1 VRFLARTSSRLRGR
15 VGLPHPRPASAQA
28 EAESEVASPESDAD
42 EETGDDAEDADD
54 AEETGATE
62 TETEIVAVDPAA
74 VTLAVA
80 GRLAALD
87 RTEMVSSGRDLATL
101 SARALHA
108 AVRDACAGLWVA
120 GSPAQPLGWAMLTDH
135 EGYGAV
141 LHGDVAHHR
150 RHQGIGGLLL
160 AQALDQ
166 ARLDGRDEVLA
177 TTWEGSD
184 SERFLRRHGFV
195 DTDRP
200 ARAVRRLELVASAER
215 RRRIIE
221 DVTSHAADYQ
231 VVRAAEELTEGG
243 TVYRVFAHHQAGVEA
258 GRASLSVADGAP
270 EYAVHGDL
278 TVEPGHRGHRL
289 GLLMATELLRW
300 IEAER
305 PAVRV
310 AQSQHPL
317 DASYTIAIMDRLGSR
332 IAGVRVPL
340 RHPLG

>member
-1 VRFLARTSSRLRGR
+1 MESPVDSEVAPVAVPS
-15 VGLPHPRPASAQA
+15 
-28 EAESEVASPESDAD
+28 ESEVAGDAGEAPA
-42 EETGDDAEDADD
+42 EEDDAAD
-54 AEETGATE
+54 TE
-62 TETEIVAVDPAA
+62 ETEIVAVDLAT
-74 VTLAVA
+74 VTLCVA

-87 RTEMVSSGRDLATL
+87 RAEMVSSGRDLATI
-101 SARALHA
+101 SGRALHA
-108 AVRDACAGLWVA
+108 AARDVCAGLWVA

-135 EGYGAV
+135 EGRGVV
-141 LHGDVAHHR
+141 LHGDVAHHQR
-150 RHQGIGGLLL
+150 QHGIGGLLL
-160 AQALDQ
+160 AQALEQ

-177 TTWEGSD
+177 TTWAGSD
-184 SERFLRRHGFV
+184 SERFLRRHGFI

-215 RRRIIE
+215 RRRLIE
-221 DVTSHAADYQ
+221 DVQIHAADYQ
-231 VVRAAEELTEGG
+231 LVRVAEDLAEGG
-243 TVYRVFAHHQAGVEA
+243 TVYRVNAHHEAGMEA
-258 GRASLSVADGAP
+258 GRASLTVADGAP

-278 TVEPGHRGHRL
+278 LVEPGHRGHRL
-289 GLLMATELLRW
+289 GLLMASELLRW

-310 AQSQHPL
+310 AQSQHAL